1 MGLQRLSGPD
11 VCNRCLFRFDEQA
24 SLTILVDELISL
36 DLVVED
42 ICVFDWRPNLF
53 SSLMPSDR
61 AIRSASISGL
71 GYYDY
76 TFFESLLGMGVVLLL
91 LVFPQ
96 LTLTA

>member
-24 SLTILVDELISL
+24 SLTILVDEIISL

-61 AIRSASISGL
+61 A
-71 GYYDY
+71 YVVPP
-76 TFFESLLGMGVVLLL
+76 SLAWVIMIICFLSH
-91 LVFPQ
+91 
-96 LTLTA
+96 

>member
-42 ICVFDWRPNLF
+42 ICVFDC
-53 SSLMPSDR
+53 SVTSYSLQYQS
-61 AIRSASISGL
+61 
-71 GYYDY
+71 
-76 TFFESLLGMGVVLLL
+76 TFIC
-91 LVFPQ
+91 
-96 LTLTA
+96 